1 MTSYVAFLRGINI
14 GKRQVKMEELQ
25 AAFQALGFEAVRTYI
40 ASGNVVFEA
49 LEQDSATLTKKI
61 EQKLAK
67 QFGFDISVMLRSL
80 SDLQKLVKANP
91 FSGAEPTPGTK
102 QYVTFLT
109 EHPKVALKTPYKD
122 TDKTFTILSVSN
134 SQVFSLLTLSPGTGT
149 TDLMKFLEKQFGKNI
164 TTRNWDTLMRLA
176 PIQP

>member
-80 SDLQKLVKANP
+80 SDLQKLV
-91 FSGAEPTPGTK
+91 
-102 QYVTFLT
+102 
-109 EHPKVALKTPYKD
+109 
-122 TDKTFTILSVSN
+122 
-134 SQVFSLLTLSPGTGT
+134 
-149 TDLMKFLEKQFGKNI
+149 
-164 TTRNWDTLMRLA
+164 
-176 PIQP
+176 